1 MHIIVTGA
9 GGFIGQELAVALL
22 ADPRLTKLTLTD
34 IMEPTIPKS
43 INAKQKSR
51 VECIKADLTLQ
62 DDRTK
67 LFTSSLDVVY
77 LLHGIMSGAA
87 EANLELGLRVNLDS
101 TRAIFDILRRVKPG
115 IKVIFPSSLA
125 VYGPPGPKD
134 VVTEKTA
141 PLPGSSYGSQKLIC
155 ETLLNDFSRRGL
167 LDGRICRLPTV
178 VVRPGAPSGAASS
191 FASGIIREP
200 LKGIRSVLPVSRKLE
215 LWVCS
220 PQTVVQNLVTS
231 MDIPKEKYEGGSR
244 TVNLPGITV
253 TVEEMLVALKTVG
266 GDKASNLVEEQRDEA
281 VEKIVGSWPA
291 KFDTAKA
298 KNLGFIDDGNLV
310 QTIEAYVKNYGS

>member
-1 MHIIVTGA
+1 
-9 GGFIGQELAVALL
+9 
-22 ADPRLTKLTLTD
+22 
-34 IMEPTIPKS
+34 
-43 INAKQKSR
+43 
-51 VECIKADLTLQ
+51 
-62 DDRTK
+62 
-67 LFTSSLDVVY
+67 
-77 LLHGIMSGAA
+77 
-87 EANLELGLRVNLDS
+87 
-101 TRAIFDILRRVKPG
+101 
-115 IKVIFPSSLA
+115 
-125 VYGPPGPKD
+125 
-134 VVTEKTA
+134 
-141 PLPGSSYGSQKLIC
+141 
-155 ETLLNDFSRRGL
+155 
-167 LDGRICRLPTV
+167 
-178 VVRPGAPSGAASS
+178 VRPGAPSGAASS

-291 KFDTAKA
+291 KFDTGKA